1 MNTSFSSAPSS
12 EPSSTSEN
20 HPYDV
25 RHHWLLDPE
34 VTFLNHGSFGACPI
48 SVLERQQILRQ
59 QLEREP
65 VQFVERE
72 LETLFDDARDA
83 LATFVGTQAA
93 NLAFVPNATHGVNTV
108 LRSLSFQPGD
118 EVLVTNHEYNAC
130 RNALEFVANRSG
142 ATIVVVPI
150 SLPLTTSDIIVERV
164 LSHVSPKTKLALL
177 DHVTSPTAI
186 VMPIQRLVSELNQ
199 HGIATLI
206 DGAHAPGMVPLMLD
220 QLGADYYTGNCHK
233 WLCAPKGAAFLY
245 VRPDRQSHIHPLAI
259 SHGANAIRGDRSRFH
274 LEFDWVGTT
283 DPTPYLCVPDAIQFM
298 GSLLP
303 GGWHALMH
311 HNHQLVLAGRTVLA
325 KALHNQP
332 PIPDDLIGSMAVLSL
347 PNGEAASLHR
357 ALFARFKI
365 EVPVIPWTHPSQRL
379 IRISAQIYNTLAEY
393 ERLAEALT
401 ELLESEA
408 L

>member
-1 MNTSFSSAPSS
+1 
-12 EPSSTSEN
+12 
-20 HPYDV
+20 
-25 RHHWLLDPE
+25 
-34 VTFLNHGSFGACPI
+34 
-48 SVLERQQILRQ
+48 
-59 QLEREP
+59 
-65 VQFVERE
+65 QFVERE
-72 LETLFDDARDA
+72 LETLFDAARDA

-118 EVLVTNHEYNAC
+118 EVLVTDHEYNAC
-130 RNALEFVANRSG
+130 RNALEYVASRSG
-142 ATIVVVPI
+142 ATVAVVPI
-150 SLPLTTSDIIVERV
+150 PLPITSSDIIIERV
-164 LSHVSPKTKLALL
+164 LSHVSSKTKLALL

-199 HGIATLI
+199 RGVETLI
-206 DGAHAPGMVPLMLD
+206 DGAHAPGMVPLTLG

-245 VRPDRQSHIHPLAI
+245 VRPDRQSRIHPLAI
-259 SHGANAIRGDRSRFH
+259 SHGANAVRGDRSRFH

-283 DPTPYLCVPDAIQFM
+283 DPTPYLCIPDAIQWM
-298 GSLLP
+298 GALLP

-311 HNHQLVLAGRTVLA
+311 HNRQLVLAGRTALA
-325 KALHNQP
+325 QALQNQL

-347 PNGEAASLHR
+347 PDGEAVSLHR
-357 ALFARFKI
+357 ALFDRFKI
-365 EVPVIPWTHPSQRL
+365 EVPVIPWTNPSQRL
-379 IRISAQIYNTLAEY
+379 IRLSAQIYNTLAEY

-401 ELLESEA
+401 ELLESEK

>member
-1 MNTSFSSAPSS
+1 MNISYSS
-12 EPSSTSEN
+12 ESSSVSSFLSES
-20 HPYDV
+20 HPRDY

-65 VQFVERE
+65 VRFVERE
-72 LETLFDDARDA
+72 LETLIDAARNV
-83 LATFVGTQAA
+83 LATFLGTHAA
-93 NLAFVPNATHGVNTV
+93 NLAWVPNATHGVNTV
-108 LRSLSFQPGD
+108 LRSLSLQPGD

-142 ATIVVVPI
+142 ATVVVASIPFPI
-150 SLPLTTSDIIVERV
+150 TSSDIIMERV
-164 LSHVSPKTKLALL
+164 LGHVSSRTKLVLL

-186 VMPIQRLVSELNQ
+186 IMPIQQLVAELNQ
-199 HGIATLI
+199 RGVATLI

-220 QLGADYYTGNCHK
+220 RLGADYYTGNCHK

-274 LEFDWVGTT
+274 LEFDWVGTI
-283 DPTPYLCVPDAIQFM
+283 DPTPYVCVPDAIQWM

-311 HNHQLVLAGRTVLA
+311 HNHQLVLAGRAVLA
-325 KALHNQP
+325 QALQNP
-332 PIPDDLIGSMAVLSL
+332 SPIPDNLIGSMAVLSL
-347 PNGEAASLHR
+347 PHGEAVALHR
-357 ALFARFKI
+357 ALFDRFKV
-365 EVPVIPWTHPSQRL
+365 EVPVIPWTYPSQRL
-379 IRISAQIYNTLAEY
+379 IRISAQIYNTLADY

-401 ELLESEA
+401 ELLATEPV
-408 L
+408 